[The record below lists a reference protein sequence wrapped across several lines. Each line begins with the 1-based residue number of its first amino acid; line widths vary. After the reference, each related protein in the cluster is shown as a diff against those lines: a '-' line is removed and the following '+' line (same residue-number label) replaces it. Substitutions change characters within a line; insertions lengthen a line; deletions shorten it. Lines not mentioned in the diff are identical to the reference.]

1 MSVTPTNLG
10 DRFISKVFAQIGS
23 FSFYLFRLDP
33 SGKLGDQ
40 TYLRKM
46 ERKVFSLEE
55 SSGAFSGTAVDDMV
69 RSGNLQ
75 KLTECT
81 GKGG

>member
-10 DRFISKVFAQIGS
+10 DSCISKVFVQIGS
-23 FSFYLFRLDP
+23 FSFFLFRLDLLE
-33 SGKLGDQ
+33 KLGDQ

-69 RSGNLQ
+69 RSGGLQ
-75 KLTECT
+75 KLIECKE
-81 GKGG
+81 KGV